1 MQTVCLVGKPNVG
14 KSSIFNRLIKEN
26 KSIIMDTPGVT
37 RDRIYGRVNHNDKSF
52 YLIDTGGISLGE
64 DDFAKDILV
73 QATLAIDEADLVL
86 FVVDGND
93 DPDASDKKVAE
104 ILHKSSKK
112 VIVVVNKID
121 NDKKKEN
128 LYNYYELGFSDL
140 VAVSASHNIGF
151 DGLLNTITSDLPE
164 EVKEEDTSLKFCI
177 IGRPNVGKSSL
188 INEKVDAIVIDD
200 ARLDILKEEN
210 NEEYNLL
217 KKIGSYSIDVKSEKI
232 GKEVDVTNS
241 SFNIY
246 VSGIDTYGSINKV
259 SRSDVNILI
268 TVNPVT
274 KEILLT
280 NIPRDYY
287 VKLHKNGEYDKLTH
301 AGIYGIDESI
311 NTLEDLFDTKINY
324 YVKVNFTSL
333 VDIVDALDGITVN
346 SPYSFVS
353 QDGYSYKKGDNILDG
368 KKALSFARERK
379 SFKEGDRTRGENQQR
394 VLTALINKAMSPK
407 IITNYTNLLT
417 SLKGKFVTNISD
429 EDITKLIKMQLKNNS
444 SWTIKSISVNGTDAM
459 DYVYSYNKT
468 KLYVMKPDYETVNN
482 AKEQIKKVQ
491 DKKG

>member
-188 INEKVDAIVIDD
+188 INAILNEERAIVSDVAGTTRD
-200 ARLDILKEEN
+200 AVDTKFKYNHEDIT
-210 NEEYNLL
+210 
-217 KKIGSYSIDVKSEKI
+217 V
-232 GKEVDVTNS
+232 
-241 SFNIY
+241 
-246 VSGIDTYGSINKV
+246 IDTAGMRKKGKIYESVEKYSLIRSLKAID
-259 SRSDVNILI
+259 RSDVCVLVIDASTGIIEHDKHIASYALDAGKGIVICVNKWDTINNPDSDI
-268 TVNPVT
+268 RKWKEDIKNEFQFIPYAHTVFLSAKT
-274 KEILLT
+274 KKRLSGLMPEVI
-280 NIPRDYY
+280 NAYNNNRKE
-287 VKLHKNGEYDKLTH
+287 VK
-301 AGIYGIDESI
+301 
-311 NTLEDLFDTKINY
+311 
-324 YVKVNFTSL
+324 TSL
-333 VDIVDALDGITVN
+333 LNNIIMEAVSMHEPPSYKGKRLKI
-346 SPYSFVS
+346 YFVS
-353 QDGYSYKKGDNILDG
+353 QTGTCPPKFTFSVNNKGLVHFSY
-368 KKALSFARERK
+368 ERYL
-379 SFKEGDRTRGENQQR
+379 ENQIRNNIDFDGTPIMLQFK
-394 VLTALINKAMSPK
+394 NKGEK
-407 IITNYTNLLT
+407 
-417 SLKGKFVTNISD
+417 
-429 EDITKLIKMQLKNNS
+429 
-444 SWTIKSISVNGTDAM
+444 
-459 DYVYSYNKT
+459 
-468 KLYVMKPDYETVNN
+468 
-482 AKEQIKKVQ
+482 
-491 DKKG
+491 